1 MKRFL
6 KLVTIVVGL
15 FAVLIIILP
24 FLTADMIPTQEPE
37 ERELSTVQT
46 AIDAFMAYNELA
58 EVTSST
64 SGEGGE
70 KIDGTVGE
78 FHVTLELQPYIRA
91 DTTTFCYRWQGE
103 GLIIFQYD
111 LNAEGNC
118 AIDTKQLF
126 P

>member
-6 KLVTIVVGL
+6 KIVTIVVGFL
-15 FAVLIIILP
+15 AVLLIILP
-24 FLTADMIPTQEPE
+24 LLTADMIPTQEPE
-37 ERELSTVQT
+37 EAELGTVQT
-46 AIDAFMAYNELA
+46 GINAFMAVNDLF

-64 SGEGGE
+64 SREGGE

-91 DTTTFCYRWQGE
+91 DTTTFCYRWQGD

-111 LNAEGNC
+111 VNAEGNC